1 MSLAELRKSL
11 ATKKKIIFGSKRC
24 IKELVK
30 GRVKRIFLASDAGEV
45 KNKIK
50 EYAKLSDTK
59 LDIIELNKTKKE
71 VQEITKKPFPTSVI
85 SVIR

>member
-71 VQEITKKPFPTSVI
+71 VQEITKKPFPASVI
-85 SVIR
+85 SVMR